1 MNNPGIITPKADQ
14 PRVTTENLQ
23 RGEQAPS
30 LQYKT
35 NSFVPIHP
43 AQKTVVIQAAF
54 PDKELQNEQ
63 NSKAR

>member
-23 RGEQAPS
+23 RGKQAPS

-35 NSFVPIHP
+35 NSFRTYTPRTENRSYSGRI
-43 AQKTVVIQAAF
+43 
-54 PDKELQNEQ
+54 
-63 NSKAR
+63 SR